1 MPRRRGGKKHKKK
14 PMATCPICYER
25 EPEMF
30 FECDRCKYKMC
41 SHCSNKLQTAV
52 YASSLMHVREPNNST
67 NVKNKPITLVQP
79 NHI

>member
-41 SHCSNKLQTAV
+41 SHKRKLKFGV
-52 YASSLMHVREPNNST
+52 VRARGVIMADTSP
-67 NVKNKPITLVQP
+67 L
-79 NHI
+79 